1 MIPVL
6 VTFAII
12 VGIVLVP
19 YWLFV
24 LRGEQVADRSL
35 RKRMK
40 VTKAKSLVQVDLL
53 QAEQPLSTV
62 GVVTRLLQ
70 HLSMIRNPIQRQ
82 IVTSGLDL
90 TVGLVF
96 LGSIFFAVAVAASVY
111 WITGMLLAAV
121 PVGLIVL
128 FIPYLAVRFMA
139 GRRLWKFEE
148 QFPEAV
154 ELIARALRAGHAF
167 TTGLSMV
174 ADEMPDPV
182 AGEFRLVYDRQAFGM
197 QITDALRDMAR
208 RVPLLDAR
216 FFVTAVLTQR
226 ESGGNLAEVLDN
238 LASVVRDRFR
248 VKRQIQVISAH
259 ARMTGWVLIG
269 IPPALATV
277 LFIINP
283 EHWQTL
289 TGARLG
295 IQLIIAA
302 IVLQITGTLI
312 IRKMVQ
318 IEY

>member
-1 MIPVL
+1 MAFVL
-6 VTFAII
+6 ITF
-12 VGIVLVP
+12 VVSLLVVIGA
-19 YWLFV
+19 YWLFIVRPEEQVQGALWRRLKSKGGSKKATTALLKSAQQLSNVPAFDAVLTRSRSV
-24 LRGEQVADRSL
+24 LRPLEELLEQSGTGMRLGTFLLVSCVCGALVAF
-35 RKRMK
+35 
-40 VTKAKSLVQVDLL
+40 LVLKL
-53 QAEQPLSTV
+53 
-62 GVVTRLLQ
+62 
-70 HLSMIRNPIQRQ
+70 
-82 IVTSGLDL
+82 
-90 TVGLVF
+90 
-96 LGSIFFAVAVAASVY
+96 
-111 WITGMLLAAV
+111 TGMLLAAL
-121 PVGLIVL
+121 PAGIFAATLPTS
-128 FIPYLAVRFMA
+128 FIRMKRTRRVR
-139 GRRLWKFEE
+139 KFEE
-148 QFPEAV
+148 QFPEALA
-154 ELIARALRAGHAF
+154 LISRALKAGHTF
-167 TTGLSMV
+167 TTGLQMV
-174 ADEMPDPV
+174 SEEMPQPI
-182 AGEFRLVYDRQAFGM
+182 GPEFKLLFDEQNYGRPLP
-197 QITDALRDMAR
+197 DALREFAR

-216 FFVTAVLTQR
+216 FFVTAVLIQR

-238 LASVVRDRFR
+238 IASVIRDRFR